1 MGSSSP
7 KPTNVL
13 VVNMPEL
20 ILTLHAN
27 RVRVE
32 LPHATSIG
40 KDAEG
45 RWCTSAF
52 KECAPP
58 LCHSLFPLLGRFS
71 PLTWILAAKSPSLRN
86 LHSTKPWSLLILAM

>member
-20 ILTLHAN
+20 VLTLHAN

-32 LPHATSIG
+32 LPNATSIG
-40 KDAEG
+40 KEAEG

-58 LCHSLFPLLGRFS
+58 LCRSLAISFARALQ
-71 PLTWILAAKSPSLRN
+71 
-86 LHSTKPWSLLILAM
+86 STDVDPGC